1 MVTSKVSML
10 AITMGFTMAPQSMGC
25 SALEQ
30 LLPLEALRGL
40 LQKLLNFLAKHLL
53 RLRLLVKDLLR
64 RLLGPQPELKLLLRG
79 DC

>member
-1 MVTSKVSML
+1 ML
-10 AITMGFTMAPQSMGC
+10 AITKGFTMAPQSMGC

-53 RLRLLVKDLLR
+53 RLRLRLRLLVKDLLR

>member
-1 MVTSKVSML
+1 ML

-40 LQKLLNFLAKHLL
+40 LQKLLNFLDKHLL

-64 RLLGPQPELKLLLRG
+64 RLLGPQPELKLLLLG
-79 DC
+79 DW